1 MIRSL
6 INRRTEKAQAEMEMR
21 NDEIKNLRRAKRK
34 LLKKA
39 NTKTKDILMKQE
51 DLESREREIMARAV
65 YIQAVNDI
73 LDIIKWLLTKV

>member
-1 MIRSL
+1 MIRNL
-6 INRRTEKAQAEMEMR
+6 INQRTEKAQVEMEMR
-21 NDEIKNLRRAKRK
+21 SNEIRNLRRTKRK
-34 LLKKA
+34 LFKKA

-51 DLESREREIMARAV
+51 ELESREREIMARAV

>member
-1 MIRSL
+1 MIRNL
-6 INRRTEKAQAEMEMR
+6 INQRTEKAQAEMEMR
-21 NDEIKNLRRAKRK
+21 SNEIKNLRRVKRR
-34 LLKKA
+34 LFKKA

-51 DLESREREIMARAV
+51 ELESREREVMARAV